1 VRPYRSSIGKLTAD
15 AGEMWTSP
23 FGGSLSSAGYSYKF
37 VLWYTL
43 CSFDIQL
50 RGENV
55 ARSLNFRQIEAFR
68 ALMTTG
74 TTTASAKMLNTT
86 QPSISRLLSQ
96 IQSTTG
102 LRLFEL
108 SHGRLNPTPEANKLY
123 EAVQQHFVGI
133 EKIEQTIALIR
144 RSGTGFLRIGATPVL
159 GMGVLPRII
168 PEFRR
173 QYEGVDISLH
183 TIPSRQLREGLLSGL
198 YDVGLTTTSF
208 HFSRDEFEAQVLDEG
223 RAVCVMSKNHELAAR
238 RRIEPAD
245 FARNTLLTLESGDD
259 LTDAWRGILA
269 KNDIVPVSV
278 IETTY
283 SATICALAEAGMG
296 IGVVSP
302 YATAIMADRVH
313 ASPLTPAVPVKAFLL
328 FPRNLVKSALA
339 VAFGQM
345 AKGYFAVTDRR
356 AKKPPAAVPKGTGEI
371 ARKISR
377 DPGLAS

>member
-1 VRPYRSSIGKLTAD
+1 
-15 AGEMWTSP
+15 
-23 FGGSLSSAGYSYKF
+23 
-37 VLWYTL
+37 
-43 CSFDIQL
+43 
-50 RGENV
+50 V

-108 SHGRLNPTPEANKLY
+108 SRGRLNPTPEANKLY
-123 EAVQQHFVGI
+123 EAVQRHFLGI

-159 GMGVLPRII
+159 GMGLLPRII
-168 PEFRR
+168 PQFRR
-173 QYEGVDISLH
+173 QYEGVDLSLH
-183 TIPSRQLREGLLSGL
+183 TIGSRQLKDGLLNGL
-198 YDVGLTTTSF
+198 YDVGLTTTSLY
-208 HFSRDEFEAQVLDEG
+208 FSGDEFETQVLDEA
-223 RAVCVMSKNHELAAR
+223 RAVCVMSKRHELATR
-238 RRIEPAD
+238 RRIEAAD
-245 FARNTLLTLESGDD
+245 FTRNTLLTLESGDD

-269 KNDIVPVSV
+269 KHNVVPVSV

-283 SATICALAEAGMG
+283 SATICALAEAEMG

-345 AKGYFAVTDRR
+345 AKGYFAATDRR
-356 AKKPPAAVPKGTGEI
+356 EETAGGRAQRAPA
-371 ARKISR
+371 R
-377 DPGLAS
+377 

>member
-1 VRPYRSSIGKLTAD
+1 
-15 AGEMWTSP
+15 
-23 FGGSLSSAGYSYKF
+23 
-37 VLWYTL
+37 
-43 CSFDIQL
+43 
-50 RGENV
+50 V

-96 IQSTTG
+96 IQSTSG
-102 LRLFEL
+102 IRLFEL

-123 EAVQQHFVGI
+123 EAVRSHFLGI
-133 EKIEQTIALIR
+133 EKIEQAIALIR

-159 GMGVLPRII
+159 GMGLLPRII
-168 PEFRR
+168 PAFRR
-173 QYEGVDISLH
+173 QYEGVDLSLH
-183 TIPSRQLREGLLSGL
+183 TIGSRQLRDGLLNGL
-198 YDVGLTTTSF
+198 YDVGLTTTGLY
-208 HFSRDEFEAQVLDEG
+208 FSRDEFETQVLDEG
-223 RAVCVMSKNHELAAR
+223 RAVCVMSKNHELATR
-238 RRIEPAD
+238 RRIEAAD

-269 KNDIVPVSV
+269 KHNIVPVSV

-283 SATICALAEAGMG
+283 SATICALAEAEMG

-339 VAFGQM
+339 DAFSQM
-345 AKGYFAVTDRR
+345 AKGYFAATDRS
-356 AKKPPAAVPKGTGEI
+356 AKKPPTAMPKG
-371 ARKISR
+371 RRRYSP
-377 DPGLAS
+377 D

>member
-1 VRPYRSSIGKLTAD
+1 
-15 AGEMWTSP
+15 M
-23 FGGSLSSAGYSYKF
+23 
-37 VLWYTL
+37 
-43 CSFDIQL
+43 
-50 RGENV
+50 

-123 EAVQQHFVGI
+123 EAVQRHFLGI

-159 GMGVLPRII
+159 GMGLLPRII
-168 PEFRR
+168 PQFRR
-173 QYEGVDISLH
+173 QYEGVDLSLH
-183 TIPSRQLREGLLSGL
+183 TIGSRQLKDGLLNGL
-198 YDVGLTTTSF
+198 YDVGLTTTSLY
-208 HFSRDEFEAQVLDEG
+208 FSGDEFETQVLDEA
-223 RAVCVMSKNHELAAR
+223 RAVCVMSKRHELATR
-238 RRIEPAD
+238 RRIEAAD

-269 KNDIVPVSV
+269 KHNVVPVSV

-283 SATICALAEAGMG
+283 SATICALAEAEMG

-313 ASPLTPAVPVKAFLL
+313 ASSLMPAVPVKAFLL
-328 FPRNLVKSALA
+328 FPRNRVKSALA

-345 AKGYFAVTDRR
+345 AKGYFAATDLCRHSVQV
-356 AKKPPAAVPKGTGEI
+356 AM
-371 ARKISR
+371 
-377 DPGLAS
+377 